1 MPPEFFPDRDPISLD
16 LTRPMNVKI
25 TPLRPDPS
33 DEVVVTVSG
42 STFVPYL
49 TADSMDLQINGSDI
63 TLDIHWIS
71 SPPPA
76 YQVTGTCQSQLCATV
91 VEPVQ
96 FELPST
102 LRSDRYEVTKSLGA
116 FQPGTYQVEVNSSGR
131 LTGTA
136 STSFT
141 VRELPL
147 GSGLTGVFP
156 GW

>member
-1 MPPEFFPDRDPISLD
+1 

-25 TPLRPDPS
+25 MPLRPRPS
-33 DEVVVTVSG
+33 DEVVVIVSG

-63 TLDIHWIS
+63 TLDIYWIS
-71 SPPPA
+71 SPPPSG
-76 YQVTGTCQSQLCATV
+76 YVTGACQSQSCGTV

-96 FELPST
+96 FASPST
-102 LRSDRYEVTKSLGA
+102 LRSERYEVTKSLGT
-116 FQPGTYQVEVNSSGR
+116 FGPGTYEVQVNSSGR

-141 VRELPL
+141 VRESPL
-147 GSGLTGVFP
+147 GAGFANILTG
-156 GW
+156 W